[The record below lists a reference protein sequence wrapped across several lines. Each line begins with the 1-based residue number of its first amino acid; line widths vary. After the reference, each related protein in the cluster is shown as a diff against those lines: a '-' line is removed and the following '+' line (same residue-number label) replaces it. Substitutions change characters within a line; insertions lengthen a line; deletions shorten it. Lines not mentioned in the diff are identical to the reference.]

1 MAKRHDR
8 EIASA
13 IAAVEADAAKRGLKV
28 SGSVLDIIADIRAEG
43 AAETEPMPV
52 TASRASRKAIKE
64 MITAYRE
71 QLGDMNPAKDR
82 MESFAHDHGMT
93 GHRTE
98 LRAEYDRQFNKPK
111 VGRARKKSAK

>member
-1 MAKRHDR
+1 
-8 EIASA
+8 
-13 IAAVEADAAKRGLKV
+13 
-28 SGSVLDIIADIRAEG
+28 
-43 AAETEPMPV
+43 
-52 TASRASRKAIKE
+52 